1 MYNTQK
7 KGNVYHKLEKKGKS
21 MMTCARP
28 TRAKF
33 QKNLGD
39 LKKLGNIGSFKT
51 S

>member
-33 QKNLGD
+33 QKILD